1 VMDGTP
7 CWTAVRHLLDRGGVY
22 AGCSAGAMI
31 ASRSREQRVS
41 KPRRG
46 TGWLFGMGLVP
57 HTTFG
62 VHWDKVRRIPGA
74 GLFLTSGI
82 DDGAWFVGIDERT
95 AILGDGERWTVRGL
109 GAVTVRGARGRAIYR
124 DGDHFEATVPR

>member
-1 VMDGTP
+1 
-7 CWTAVRHLLDRGGVY
+7 
-22 AGCSAGAMI
+22 
-31 ASRSREQRVS
+31 
-41 KPRRG
+41 
-46 TGWLFGMGLVP
+46 MGLVP

-109 GAVTVRGARGRAIYR
+109 GAVTVRGARGRATYR